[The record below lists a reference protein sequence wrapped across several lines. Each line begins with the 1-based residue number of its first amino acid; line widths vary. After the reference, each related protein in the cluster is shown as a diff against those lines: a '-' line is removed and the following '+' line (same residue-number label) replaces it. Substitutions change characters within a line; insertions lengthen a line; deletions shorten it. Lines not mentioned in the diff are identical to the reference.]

1 VGGTFAY
8 GINDIEH
15 QLDKER
21 EREGER
27 IREENC
33 YRPSTG
39 LAEVSVTQVSV
50 KGLTERSERSVVA
63 VALPVAGS
71 ASLYRL
77 GFPGGFLA
85 VVEPYVLS
93 PWPPPSLYRHCAMG
107 AHQPGVRL
115 SAPDQSM
122 SQGLTRSLD
131 RVRWTSI

>member
-77 GFPGGFLA
+77 GFPGGVSGGGRTLCLEPLA
-85 VVEPYVLS
+85 PTF
-93 PWPPPSLYRHCAMG
+93 SL
-107 AHQPGVRL
+107 
-115 SAPDQSM
+115 
-122 SQGLTRSLD
+122 
-131 RVRWTSI
+131 